1 MRSVVFSVVMLC
13 FLLTSPQISAQQM
26 DDKPLGVFY
35 AGAYYDVPPP
45 GGNETSKYLVG
56 PLARKADN
64 FTGDELTAYVEDV
77 IKGNKAF
84 STKVAVAFGADAQ
97 LGKDGGALAIY
108 IPRAQ
113 HDQVKYSVPG
123 APDIYLTTISIS
135 VAIDVFTDKAAES
148 NNNLRLEGLYSRL
161 LVGEQSIKSRAPLDD
176 AVLASSYGALFNQT
190 LADLLNDAADE
201 QLGRQRE
208 RANATFQ
215 LSEFLMPKGDKFPP
229 EIAQL
234 IGSGSDIERM
244 KLSLEF
250 LHLVNKRVSDEV
262 KRRNY
267 TDVALVSPP
276 TAWAVSNVGELL
288 AKRLV
293 GKSRGGN
300 VKIRFFLDPNA
311 EQAVD
316 ARLGNLGPVGYVV
329 KPALVRASTKTLA
342 ESEIQKAKIFAVT
355 LLTRIY
361 LPKQGQEPKWVPVTV
376 PEQARTAKG
385 VGGADIDDVA
395 GMERVTSREIAMTAM
410 RAAAKDLAPGLVDL
424 MRNIADNRVE
434 NR

>member
-1 MRSVVFSVVMLC
+1 MRSVVFGVIMLC
-13 FLLTSPQISAQQM
+13 FLLTSGTLLAQQQT
-26 DDKPLGVFY
+26 DDRPLGVFY

-56 PLARKADN
+56 PIARKADN
-64 FTGDELTAYVEDV
+64 FTGDELTAYVEDA

-84 STKVAVAFGADAQ
+84 STKVQVAFGADAQ

-123 APDIYLTTISIS
+123 APDIYLTTVSIS
-135 VAIDVFTDKAAES
+135 VAIDVFTDKAAER
-148 NNNLRLEGLYSRL
+148 NNLQLEGLYSRL

-176 AVLASSYGALFNQT
+176 AALASSYGALFNQT
-190 LADLLNDAADE
+190 LTDLLNDAADE

-234 IGSGSDIERM
+234 IGSGSEIERM

-267 TDVALVSPP
+267 PDIALLSPP

-316 ARLGNLGPVGYVV
+316 SRLGNLGPVGYVV
-329 KPALVRASTKTLA
+329 KPALVRASTKVLA
-342 ESEIQKAKIFAVT
+342 ESEIQKAKIFGVT
-355 LLTRIY
+355 LLTRIF